1 MVTRKI
7 RKDELN
13 SFYQS
18 KFDYF
23 RVVSGYSAILIGL
36 LEMSYFISDCL
47 LYGRFAIETLIP
59 RFSIVIPLVLFLI
72 LYPRIT
78 DYKLGTLLY
87 YLMPHAAM
95 WCTIWAIYHLENKDY
110 AREGFIIMHFAFL
123 AIGFATP
130 LKYHIIL
137 HALLIGNIMLSNIW
151 NHYEYYTIMLA
162 LAIPLYI
169 GVVIMLW
176 ILENSYADQ
185 YLIKKELE
193 KSSVSDELTGV
204 NNRYIVNEIINSE
217 TDRFTI
223 NKDIVILMFDID
235 FFKNV
240 NDTYGHEAGDK
251 ILKFVSSKIK
261 SQISKNDYIIRW
273 GGEEFIIILVD
284 YTEEKAK
291 ALAEQLRHDIEA
303 SDNGICP
310 VTISLGLCRYNKN
323 ETYHQCVDK
332 ADQALYYAK
341 NHGRNQV
348 VDYAN
353 I

>member
-1 MVTRKI
+1 MLNRKI

-36 LEMSYFISDCL
+36 LEMSYFISDCI
-47 LYGRFAIETLIP
+47 LYGRFATETVIP
-59 RFSIVIPLVLFLI
+59 RFSIVIPLILFLI
-72 LYPRIT
+72 LYPRII
-78 DYKLGTLLY
+78 DYKWGTLLY

-95 WCTIWAIYHLENKDY
+95 WCTIWAIYHLENRDY

-130 LKYHIIL
+130 LKYHIVL
-137 HALLIGNIMLSNIW
+137 HALLMANIIISNMW

-185 YLIKKELE
+185 YLVKKQLE
-193 KSSVSDELTGV
+193 ISSVSDELTGV
-204 NNRYIVNEIINSE
+204 NNRYIINKIIDPA
-217 TDRFTI
+217 TDKFSLQ
-223 NKDIVILMFDID
+223 KDIVVLMFDID
-235 FFKNV
+235 FFKKV
-240 NDTYGHEAGDK
+240 NDTYGHEAGDE
-251 ILKFVSSKIK
+251 ILKYVSTKIK
-261 SQISKNDYIIRW
+261 SHLSKDDYIIRW

-284 YTEEKAK
+284 CTINNALQTAEK
-291 ALAEQLRHDIEA
+291 LRSEIEQ
-303 SDNGICP
+303 SDNGVCP
-310 VTISLGLCRYNKN
+310 ITISMGLCCYDKN
-323 ETYHQCVDK
+323 DTYQQCIDK
-332 ADQALYYAK
+332 ADKALYYAK
-341 NHGRNQV
+341 NHGRNQIV
-348 VDYAN
+348 NYSD